1 MRLILEKR
9 ADRSPFFAIASPFL
23 ALLLTL
29 IAGGLIFA
37 LRGINPLEGLYVY
50 FVEPLTQLW
59 SVEQLIVKAAPLV
72 LIGVGLAVCYM
83 ANVWNIGA
91 EGQLTMGAIAG
102 SIAPVMFP
110 DWQDP
115 SILVVMLIMGAMG
128 GALYGAIPGLLKTRF
143 NANEILTSL
152 MLVYVAAL
160 FLDWLVRG
168 PWRDPQGF
176 NFPVTKTFAGWQ
188 LLPTLGGT
196 IHLGALFALLACVAL
211 AFVMGKTL
219 VGFEIK
225 VTGSAPR
232 AGRFA
237 GFSRNRMVMLCF
249 LLSGGLAGLAGICE
263 VASVVGKLQPQISP
277 GYGFAAIIVAFLG
290 RLNPLGVL
298 FAGLLL
304 ALSYIGGEAA
314 QVTLGI
320 SDKIAKVFQGILLF
334 FILVLRH
341 AHSLPDQTRDGP
353 RGRAQ
358 GSGVGRWTKALQS
371 MLTIITAATP
381 LLIAA
386 MGELVVERSGVLNLG
401 VEGMMV
407 MGAVAGFAVAFMTGS
422 TLLGVGAAIFAGV
435 AMSALFGFLTLTL
448 VANQV
453 AAGLALTLLGLGL
466 SGLIGEAFVGQPGV
480 KMPTLFGIDALVPFS
495 LLLTAGVAY
504 VLFRTK
510 TGLVIRAVGNS
521 HSSAHALGYRV
532 IAHPL
537 SQRDVRRGLCWACRG
552 LPVACL
558 YAAMDREHDGGT
570 GLDRAGAGGLR
581 LLAAPAHAGGRLS
594 FRRSVHSGL
603 CRPVHGAWHPVAIP
617 FVAALY
623 RDDHRA
629 GDHFRKQAAD
639 AGQYTG
645 LPCPIFCA

>member
-37 LRGINPLEGLYVY
+37 MRGINPLEGLYVY

-249 LLSGGLAGLAGICE
+249 LLSGALAGLAGICE

-277 GYGFAAIIVAFLG
+277 GYGFAAIIVAFPRPPQSAWRAVCRIAAGAELYRRRG
-290 RLNPLGVL
+290 GAGDAGNFRQDRQGVPGHPLVL
-298 FAGLLL
+298 HP
-304 ALSYIGGEAA
+304 
-314 QVTLGI
+314 
-320 SDKIAKVFQGILLF
+320 
-334 FILVLRH
+334 VLRH

-358 GSGVGRWTKALQS
+358 GSGVGRWTKALQ
-371 MLTIITAATP
+371 
-381 LLIAA
+381 
-386 MGELVVERSGVLNLG
+386 
-401 VEGMMV
+401 
-407 MGAVAGFAVAFMTGS
+407 
-422 TLLGVGAAIFAGV
+422 
-435 AMSALFGFLTLTL
+435 
-448 VANQV
+448 
-453 AAGLALTLLGLGL
+453 
-466 SGLIGEAFVGQPGV
+466 
-480 KMPTLFGIDALVPFS
+480 
-495 LLLTAGVAY
+495 
-504 VLFRTK
+504 
-510 TGLVIRAVGNS
+510 
-521 HSSAHALGYRV
+521 
-532 IAHPL
+532 
-537 SQRDVRRGLCWACRG
+537 
-552 LPVACL
+552 
-558 YAAMDREHDGGT
+558 
-570 GLDRAGAGGLR
+570 
-581 LLAAPAHAGGRLS
+581 
-594 FRRSVHSGL
+594 
-603 CRPVHGAWHPVAIP
+603 
-617 FVAALY
+617 
-623 RDDHRA
+623 
-629 GDHFRKQAAD
+629 
-639 AGQYTG
+639 
-645 LPCPIFCA
+645 